1 MLGKLPYLHLVSRVH
16 VKGYGEQDQTGCL
29 SSWEYGCTHAD
40 MSLGGQQVLNSHSI
54 CSSFKLVAG
63 GQLIVILSKA
73 RWFLV
78 WLVFTQ
84 LNCSHLVLALKILKD
99 SSGNKL
105 KNE

>member
-1 MLGKLPYLHLVSRVH
+1 MLEQLGVWLHPCRH
-16 VKGYGEQDQTGCL
+16 V
-29 SSWEYGCTHAD
+29 
-40 MSLGGQQVLNSHSI
+40 LGG
-54 CSSFKLVAG
+54 FKLVAG